1 MNPPFSI
8 LYEDPHCL
16 VVSKPNGVLTQFA
29 DNRPGEI
36 SLEDQIR
43 LYLQESTHDE
53 QSYLGTIHRLDKPV
67 SGVIVWAKTPRA
79 ARRLAKD
86 FEGRRVAKV
95 YWAIVEG
102 SPSEPSGEWIDW
114 LGPDPAV
121 PSRMIVGGERP
132 DAKRAVTRFEIG
144 ERSPSTGE
152 DETTSER
159 RHTRLILR
167 PETGRSHQL
176 RVQTSARGTP
186 IVGDI
191 HYGSTAD
198 NLMGIAL
205 HARSLSFR
213 HPQTYELMTFQAEV
227 PAWWRERRFPVHS
240 IDSQIN
246 E

>member
-8 LYEDPHCL
+8 LYEDPHCV

-43 LYLQESTHDE
+43 LYLHESTKDE
-53 QSYLGTIHRLDKPV
+53 QAYLGTVHRLDKPV

-86 FEGRRVAKV
+86 FEGRRVVKT

-121 PSRMIVGGERP
+121 PSRMIVGDERP
-132 DAKRAVTRFEIG
+132 GAKRAVTRFEIG
-144 ERSPSTGE
+144 ERSRSE
-152 DETTSER
+152 DERASNPSPAYTLLFL
-159 RHTRLILR
+159 H

-176 RVQTSARGTP
+176 RAQTSARGIP

-205 HARSLSFR
+205 HARSLTIR
-213 HPQTYELMTFQAEV
+213 HPQTYEWMTFQADV
-227 PAWWRERRFPVHS
+227 PAWWRESGYPVRS
-240 IDSQIN
+240 IDS
-246 E
+246 